1 MVSRNLRENMHLGEG
16 LTAMLCLAADESVA
30 FAVADTV
37 TSQVKE
43 LVKDLVDEVYDRAL
57 RAEVL

>member
-16 LTAMLCLAADESVA
+16 LAAVLFLAADESVA
-30 FAVADTV
+30 IAVANAV
-37 TSQVKE
+37 ASKIEE
-43 LVKDLVDEVYDRAL
+43 LIKDLVDEVYDRAL